1 MSEQPNGSHPEEGSA
16 TTRPRAHRRLGDQG
30 LPAAVPTLDQVLNEP
45 ALAEALPRSLLAA
58 LYRQAARLE
67 AELRAIL
74 ATNNQDPGSENQK
87 HDRLLDAKKA
97 AAKLDVSTDWLY
109 ERANE
114 LPFTVRLG
122 GSVKFSEQ
130 GIEEHIRRIRA
141 RGGRR

>member
-1 MSEQPNGSHPEEGSA
+1 MSRLREQASPG
-16 TTRPRAHRRLGDQG
+16 
-30 LPAAVPTLDQVLNEP
+30 AVPTLDQVLNKP

-58 LYRQAARLE
+58 LYRRAARLE
-67 AELRAIL
+67 AELRALL
-74 ATNNQDPGSENQK
+74 AANERDAASGNQR

-130 GIEEHIRRIRA
+130 GIDEHIRRILER
-141 RGGRR
+141 RGRR